1 MRYFW
6 IISYNII
13 IYPITFCLFF
23 LLSLFN
29 NKVRKSF
36 NGRLNSIS
44 KIKEYFKS
52 DRKKNRYW
60 FHVSSLGEFYQT
72 KSIIE
77 LIKFKNPDSI
87 IILSFSSPSGYEKA
101 ISSLIDLKIY
111 LPFDFIWTIKLAIDL
126 IKPKKIL
133 ICSYDIW
140 PNLIWIAKKKNIHT
154 NVFSLYMKKR
164 SKTYKSIR
172 NSIFRSIYND
182 ISSIYTVTEEDKIQ
196 LLNLLNQTQNSKIR
210 AFGNPRYDTVKKNI
224 LKNSDLKNQ
233 AILKRPKRIIIGSS
247 HIEDDFLIPT
257 IMSIISKYS
266 DVKILYA
273 PHEPS
278 KNEINRL
285 INIFSS
291 YNKNSLVMYDDNLK
305 DMQSSQIIILGVVG
319 VLSKLYWESQIV
331 YIGGGFSKG
340 IHNVM
345 EPSIAG
351 VPILF
356 GPNYDHANEAKILL
370 KSGGAIC
377 IKDKNEFE
385 KNILKLIEN
394 PNYLKKA
401 GKISSEL
408 VVNNIGASSKI
419 IDCIMND

>member
-1 MRYFW
+1 MRYIW
-6 IISYNII
+6 IISYNLIV
-13 IYPITFCLFF
+13 YPTIFSIVFF
-23 LLSLFN
+23 LSLFN
-29 NKVRKSF
+29 IKIRKGF
-36 NGRLNSIS
+36 IGRLNSIS
-44 KIKEYFKS
+44 KIKKYFESDIKS
-52 DRKKNRYW
+52 DRYW

-72 KSIIE
+72 ISIIE
-77 LIKFKNPDSI
+77 LIKFKFPNSI

-101 ISSLIDLKIY
+101 NSPSIDLSIY
-111 LPFDFIWTIKLAIDL
+111 LPFDFPWTIKSAIDL
-126 IKPKKIL
+126 IKPKKII

-182 ISSIYTVTEEDKIQ
+182 ISSIYTVTEEDKIE
-196 LLNLLNQTQNSKIR
+196 LLKLLNQTQNSKIR
-210 AFGNPRYDTVKKNI
+210 VFGNPRYDTIKNNT
-224 LKNSDLKNQ
+224 LKNRDVKNL

-247 HIEDDFLIPT
+247 HIEDDFVIP
-257 IMSIISKYS
+257 IIISIISKYS

-285 INIFSS
+285 IKIFSN
-291 YNKNSLVMYDDNLK
+291 YNKNSIVMYDDNLK
-305 DMQSSQIIILGVVG
+305 DMQNSQIIILGVVG

-385 KNILKLIEN
+385 KNILKLLEN
-394 PNYLKKA
+394 PNYLKKV
-401 GKISSEL
+401 GRISSEL
-408 VVNNIGASSKI
+408 VVKNIGASSKI
-419 IDCIMND
+419 VECIIND